1 MVEERVVAARH
12 LDPRHV
18 AVDAILGGDLARLFR
33 TGCVRAMTGGAF
45 GVVCRGLGCERGMRV
60 VTTSAGDAAVAG
72 EEALAIGEPVRLEAH
87 ISRALNFEQ
96 HDGFPGTMA
105 RSAEFIRFF
114 GCEAL
119 QAADG
124 AGLRLAIGDAIHSVA
139 IGGTEDPDLFVHERY
154 GHFEYAIPVDAG
166 IYALSLHF
174 AEAYFGPANEG
185 GGGAGSRVFD
195 VFCNGAVLLRNF
207 DIFREAG
214 MNRALIKTFHGLIPN
229 AQGKLVVTFVPVKN
243 YASLYALEVADETQ

>member
-1 MVEERVVAARH
+1 MEPGFGLPLEMPSTRLRSEERRIPIFSFTNV
-12 LDPRHV
+12 
-18 AVDAILGGDLARLFR
+18 
-33 TGCVRAMTGGAF
+33 
-45 GVVCRGLGCERGMRV
+45 
-60 VTTSAGDAAVAG
+60 
-72 EEALAIGEPVRLEAH
+72 
-87 ISRALNFEQ
+87 
-96 HDGFPGTMA
+96 
-105 RSAEFIRFF
+105 
-114 GCEAL
+114 
-119 QAADG
+119 
-124 AGLRLAIGDAIHSVA
+124 
-139 IGGTEDPDLFVHERY
+139 Y